1 METAK
6 ADARKYYE
14 EASAIDLNPCSAIK
28 LGLALN
34 LSVFYYEVMKDR
46 VNACKYADI
55 DCDFD
60 CCPKCYNTKI
70 NSEESKETKAKSI
83 GVVPEDPVLTVFVNR
98 VNSQYEFAKS

>member
-1 METAK
+1 MVADYYRYICEVAAGEKLETAK

-46 VNACKYADI
+46 INACKYADTAL
-55 DCDFD
+55 
-60 CCPKCYNTKI
+60 N
-70 NSEESKETKAKSI
+70 
-83 GVVPEDPVLTVFVNR
+83 
-98 VNSQYEFAKS
+98 